1 DPASALWSE
10 RHEHA
15 HVRMLDR
22 VLADAQALI
31 VDYVAGHAQAK
42 WIAQPLIEH
51 DLRRDTRV
59 RAAKNDSKRMLTFC
73 QLLAPLCHVRIDQ
86 ARIFIA
92 IGCQPCSFVD
102 RLMWM
107 LRFAFGV
114 TSIALFEPGDRFS
127 GRNDWLVGV
136 IRIGGADKLVVTS

>member
-1 DPASALWSE
+1 
-10 RHEHA
+10 
-15 HVRMLDR
+15 M
-22 VLADAQALI
+22 I
-31 VDYVAGHAQAK
+31 V
-42 WIAQPLIEH
+42 H

-59 RAAKNDSKRMLTFC
+59 RAAKIDSRLMLPLC
-73 QLLAPLCHVRIDQ
+73 HALAPLCHVRIDQ

-92 IGCQPCSFVD
+92 VSCRPCSFVD

-114 TSIALFEPGDRFS
+114 TCIALFEPGDRFS

>member
-1 DPASALWSE
+1 
-10 RHEHA
+10 
-15 HVRMLDR
+15 M
-22 VLADAQALI
+22 
-31 VDYVAGHAQAK
+31 
-42 WIAQPLIEH
+42 IEH

-86 ARIFIA
+86 ASIFIA
-92 IGCQPCSFVD
+92 VGCQPCSFVD

-114 TSIALFEPGDRFS
+114 TFIALFEPGDRFS
-127 GRNDWLVGV
+127 WRNDWLVGV
-136 IRIGGADKLVVTS
+136 IRIGGADKLVVTSETNQNQKQRDARLCHNVLSSCSLKTIGWFWKMAQMKNKISYCYR